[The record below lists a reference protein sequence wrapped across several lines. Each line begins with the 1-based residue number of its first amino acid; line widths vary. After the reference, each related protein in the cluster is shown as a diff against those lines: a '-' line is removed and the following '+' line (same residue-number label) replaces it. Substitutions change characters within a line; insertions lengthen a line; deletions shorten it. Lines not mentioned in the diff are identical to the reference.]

1 MHVCMPVSIEAKYL
15 IRTAP
20 ETSCAPHRHRRVRV
34 CLPTDERACQTHIL
48 HAWQVWADGRVYDG
62 HWERG
67 VFSGLGTCVWY
78 NGDKYEGE
86 WLDGFA
92 HGLGRYTF
100 VNGDVYE
107 GNIVQDKFQG
117 YGAITHSSGWKYRG
131 GWDTGLMH
139 GYAPLLPP
147 PSSSQDVCVCTLCAS
162 WLFGSSCTARA

>member
-1 MHVCMPVSIEAKYL
+1 
-15 IRTAP
+15 
-20 ETSCAPHRHRRVRV
+20 
-34 CLPTDERACQTHIL
+34 
-48 HAWQVWADGRVYDG
+48 
-62 HWERG
+62 

-131 GWDTGLMH
+131 GWDAGLMH
-139 GYAPLLPP
+139 GYAARKIC
-147 PSSSQDVCVCTLCAS
+147 VCVLFVLRACF
-162 WLFGSSCTARA
+162 LFGVLLNAQTETLSFVMHGQHTCQSAKPWPRNKS

>member
-1 MHVCMPVSIEAKYL
+1 VTLNFAN
-15 IRTAP
+15 A
-20 ETSCAPHRHRRVRV
+20 
-34 CLPTDERACQTHIL
+34 
-48 HAWQVWADGRVYDG
+48 QVWADGRVYDG

-117 YGAITHSSGWKYRG
+117 HGAITHSSGWKYRG
-131 GWDTGLMH
+131 GWDAGLMH
-139 GYAPLLPP
+139 GYATCNICATGVI
-147 PSSSQDVCVCTLCAS
+147 DVFLFALSGCLAVR
-162 WLFGSSCTARA
+162 WLKNTSGQKLHAWHGSRFS